1 MNHGPRRLPRL
12 PILHPTGPTADAD
25 LLARW
30 AAHRDESAFEL
41 IVRRHGP
48 LVLASCRR
56 VLSDANDADD
66 AFQATFLVLARKASS
81 IARGE
86 VLAGWL
92 HRVAS
97 RAALRIRTG
106 RVKRTNREEPE
117 LVEQLPAQDPP
128 DPGWRELERVLDEE
142 ITRLPARQRAVFVLC
157 CLEGKT
163 GEEAGRLLGCPPGT
177 VSSRLTR
184 AREQIRDRLTRRG
197 FAPAV
202 VVAALA
208 ALTGNGVAAV
218 PSALIGSTVVAALNF
233 AAGRVL
239 SVGSTPRPAAI
250 AQGVIQTMTA
260 TRLKFVALLIAAGL
274 LAVGGVFAASQSG
287 DDPSQSLPNA
297 RAENAKAGADDK
309 RPPIP
314 VVQVIRPQ
322 AGGIERISTQS
333 GVAEAVQ
340 QAQVLPAITGVVSS
354 LTVDIG
360 DRVKRG
366 QILGQIDAPSLA
378 LDDQQARI
386 GVQQAKGLLKEAE
399 ARAITATAEIEASK
413 VVAKQREVEAAATKQ
428 TLAVRKKQ
436 FDRTKLVADQGK
448 VSQLELDEAEALLR
462 TAEAQ
467 VDTAMSAIEN
477 AKADMEVKKGKLLQ
491 AEAAVAT
498 AKSNVEAAVLGLDK
512 AELARAQTMIRAP
525 FDGIITR
532 RNCSPGDYVVPVER
546 GAGPL
551 FTMMRTEVIRM
562 VVSIPGRDIALV
574 EPGVPAEV
582 TFAGLDGVRV
592 TGKVARIGFALDPKE
607 ATMRAEIDVPN
618 PKGNIRPGM
627 FGSVTLKL
635 GKGPAEAVHVPVRAV
650 VPIVKQGEDPGIAAV
665 YVYCNGKARL
675 TRVRV
680 GWSDGKQVEIL
691 SGLTAEDRV
700 VLNPKEL
707 PRGDE
712 IEVEVEKPAP
722 PK

>member
-1 MNHGPRRLPRL
+1 M
-12 PILHPTGPTADAD
+12 
-25 LLARW
+25 
-30 AAHRDESAFEL
+30 
-41 IVRRHGP
+41 RRHGP

-86 VLAGWL
+86 VLGGWL

-106 RVKRTNREEPE
+106 RAKRTNREEPE
-117 LVEQLPAQDPP
+117 VVEQLPAQDAP

-197 FAPAV
+197 FVPAV
-202 VVAALA
+202 AVAALT

-233 AAGRVL
+233 AAGRAL
-239 SVGSTPRPAAI
+239 YVGSSTPRPAAI

-274 LAVGGVFAASQSG
+274 LAVGGVFAASQPG
-287 DDPSQSLPNA
+287 DDPAKPVPSA
-297 RAENAKAGADDK
+297 RAENVKVGADDK

-314 VVQVIRPQ
+314 VVQVVRPQ
-322 AGGIERISTQS
+322 PGGVDRISTQS
-333 GVAEAVQ
+333 GTAEPVQ

-366 QILGQIDAPSLA
+366 QILGQIDAPSLG
-378 LDDQQARI
+378 LDIQQATI
-386 GVQQAKGLLKEAE
+386 GVRQAKGLLKEAE
-399 ARAITATAEIEASK
+399 ARAITATAEIEGSK
-413 VVAKQREVEAAATKQ
+413 SSVKQREVEAASSKR

-436 FDRTKLVADQGK
+436 FDRIKLVADQGK
-448 VSQLELDEAEALLR
+448 ISQLELDEAEALLR

-498 AKSNVEAAVLGLDK
+498 AKSNIEAAVLGLDK
-512 AELARAQTMIRAP
+512 AELAHAQTMIRAP

-532 RNCSPGDYVVPVER
+532 RNCSNGDYVVPGER

-562 VVSIPGRDIALV
+562 VVSIPERDIALV

-582 TFAGLDGVRV
+582 TFAGVDGLRV

-607 ATMRAEIDVPN
+607 ATMRAEIVVPN

-627 FGSVTLKL
+627 FGLVTLTL

-650 VPIVKQGEDPGIAAV
+650 LPIVKQGEDPAIAAV